1 MGGTTGTGKG
11 IVLLTPTIEQLS
23 DVSAVAPN
31 DGDFLSYQASS
42 GQWVPKAASGAG
54 SVTAVSAG
62 VGLTA
67 SPNPITGSGSI
78 QLANTAVSAG
88 IYTAANITV
97 DAQGRI
103 TAAANGSGGSGITA
117 LTGDVSAS
125 GTGSVVATINP
136 GTVTFAKMQQIGA
149 AQLLG
154 NPTNA
159 VSAVQAISLGATLNF
174 VASAL
179 QTTAITGDV
188 SAAAN
193 SHVTTINPGVV
204 TPAKSN
210 AAANTYT
217 AGITVDGGGSV
228 ITTGSKGFAQVN
240 YNCTVSQWTLLADVS
255 GTASFDI
262 KRATFAGFPTTASI
276 IGASG
281 NPPILA
287 GDRKQTAAPTSW
299 TSTIISAGDVIEFV
313 VSSIATCTRLN
324 LTLQLT
330 KT

>member
-1 MGGTTGTGKG
+1 MAGTTGTGKG
-11 IVLLTPTIEQLS
+11 LVLLSPTIEQLS

-31 DGDFLSYQASS
+31 DGDFLSYQASTQ
-42 GQWVPKAASGAG
+42 QWVPKAASGAG
-54 SVTAVSAG
+54 SVTSVSAG

-67 SPNPITGSGSI
+67 TPNPIIGAGSI
-78 QLANTAVSAG
+78 QLANTTVSAG
-88 IYTAANITV
+88 VYTNANITV

-103 TAAANGSGGSGITA
+103 TLAANGTGGGITA
-117 LTGDVSAS
+117 LTGDVSAV
-125 GTGSVVATINP
+125 GTGSVTATINP
-136 GTVTFAKMQQIGA
+136 GTVTFAKMQTIGA
-149 AQLLG
+149 SQLLG

-159 VSAVQAISLGATLNF
+159 VSAVQAISLGATLSF
-174 VASAL
+174 VGSAL
-179 QTTAITGDV
+179 QTAAITGDV

-204 TPAKSN
+204 TPAKMN

-228 ITTGSKGFAQVN
+228 ITTGSKGFAQIN
-240 YNCTVSQWTLLADVS
+240 YNCTIAAWTLIADVS

-262 KRATFAGFPTTASI
+262 KRSTFANFPTTTSI

-281 NPPILA
+281 NPPILS
-287 GDRKQTAAPTSW
+287 GDRKQTAQPSSW
-299 TSTIISAGDVIEFV
+299 TSTSIVSGDVVEFV